1 MEELTTLHAF
11 IERNG
16 LASPPGGRPA
26 APAPA
31 AAPTGH
37 FDEAHGRVA
46 AAAACPDASPNVPSL
61 APLVSPQQAR
71 MKHKLRHSTSVELQA
86 LLRVETDE
94 VKRKVI
100 AGLIRERRASKE

>member
-1 MEELTTLHAF
+1 
-11 IERNG
+11 
-16 LASPPGGRPA
+16 
-26 APAPA
+26 
-31 AAPTGH
+31 
-37 FDEAHGRVA
+37 
-46 AAAACPDASPNVPSL
+46 
-61 APLVSPQQAR
+61 